1 MAFSGESQVKLRNKG
16 ERKMDRE
23 KIGTEEQRDMEMLAD
38 GITNLMGLFGEILPV
53 ELKTSAATLRLQ
65 RNMDKWLRIAKSDLD
80 KGDIVE
86 SDYVE
91 LYEKIKGMNEVFE
104 RFIAKYGKER
114 QEESD
119 RNED

>member
-23 KIGTEEQRDMEMLAD
+23 EIGTEEQRDMEMLAD
-38 GITNLMGLFGEILPV
+38 GIANLVGLFGEILPV

-65 RNMDKWLRIAKSDLD
+65 RNLGKWMRIAEFDLD

-104 RFIAKYGKER
+104 RLIAKYGEER
-114 QEESD
+114 QEEAGK
-119 RNED
+119 RE

>member
-1 MAFSGESQVKLRNKG
+1 MAFSDESQVKLRNKG

-23 KIGTEEQRDMEMLAD
+23 EIGTEEERSMEMLAD
-38 GITNLMGLFGEILPV
+38 GITNLVGLFGEILPI

-65 RNMDKWLRIAKSDLD
+65 GNIGKWLKIAKSDLD

-104 RFIAKYGKER
+104 RFIAKYGKE
-114 QEESD
+114 SV
-119 RNED
+119 RNGD

>member
-1 MAFSGESQVKLRNKG
+1 
-16 ERKMDRE
+16 MDRE
-23 KIGTEEQRDMEMLAD
+23 EIGTEEERDMEMLAD

-65 RNMDKWLRIAKSDLD
+65 RNLGKWLRIAKTDLD

-91 LYEKIKGMNEVFE
+91 LYEEIKGMNEVFE
-104 RFIAKYGKER
+104 KFIVKYGKER

>member
-1 MAFSGESQVKLRNKG
+1 
-16 ERKMDRE
+16 MDRE
-23 KIGTEEQRDMEMLAD
+23 EIGTEEERYMEMLAD
-38 GITNLMGLFGEILPV
+38 GITNLMGLFGEIMPV

-65 RNMDKWLRIAKSDLD
+65 RNIGKWSDLD

-104 RFIAKYGKER
+104 KFIAKYGKER
-114 QEESD
+114 QEEAMK
-119 RNED
+119 RE